1 MKLFLIACVVVFAA
15 GYLHG
20 QLTVEMAKLAP
31 MSALPDNPTS
41 RLERLEQD
49 VYDLKERS
57 K

>member
-1 MKLFLIACVVVFAA
+1 MKYAFLVLWFFLAA

-31 MSALPDNPTS
+31 MSALPDNLTS

-49 VYDLKERS
+49 VYDLKEKS